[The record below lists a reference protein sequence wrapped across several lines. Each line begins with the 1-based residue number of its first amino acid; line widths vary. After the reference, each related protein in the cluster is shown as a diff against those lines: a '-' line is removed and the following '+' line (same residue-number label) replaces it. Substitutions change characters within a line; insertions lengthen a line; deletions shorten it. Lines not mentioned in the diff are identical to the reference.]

1 LKARA
6 KLANEALKPRVAAE
20 DSRASLAP
28 TGEGSN
34 ALLAVGRDTRLY
46 AKLGHLMEYIPP
58 DAKPVTRALLVRS
71 VLYAVGQGLLSVF
84 FSVAAM
90 LALLLPYRLRYA
102 LVSRWTH
109 MNLWWLEKTCGLRHM
124 VRGEENIPAQPVIIF
139 CKHESAWETLALQR
153 YFTPQVWVIKR
164 ELLWIPFFGWGL
176 ATLRPIAI
184 DRSAGRAGL
193 EQILAQGRERLKDGC
208 WVVIFPEGTRVAPG
222 ERRRYRQ
229 GGALLAETTGVPVL
243 PVAHN
248 AGDFWPRNS
257 FIKYPGTI
265 ELRIGPVI
273 ETTGRSANEINRL
286 AEDWIESAVN
296 DIRGTRARTPSTRSQ
311 NNDSVQEHTQ
321 RV

>member
-1 LKARA
+1 MQ
-6 KLANEALKPRVAAE
+6 
-20 DSRASLAP
+20 SIS
-28 TGEGSN
+28 SN
-34 ALLAVGRDTRLY
+34 
-46 AKLGHLMEYIPP
+46 
-58 DAKPVTRALLVRS
+58 AKPVTAAILIRS
-71 VLYAVGQGLLSVF
+71 LLYAAGQGLLSVL
-84 FSVAAM
+84 FSMAAI
-90 LALLLPYRLRYA
+90 LALPLPYRLRYA

-109 MNLWWLEKTCGLRHM
+109 WNLWWLEKTCGLNHR
-124 VRGEENIPAQPVIIF
+124 VVGEENIPSQPTIIF

-193 EQILAQGRERLKDGC
+193 EQILTQGSERLKDGC
-208 WVVIFPEGTRVAPG
+208 WVVIFPEGTRVTPG

-229 GGALLAETTGVPVL
+229 GGALLAEKTGFPVL

-257 FIKYPGTI
+257 FIKHPGTI
-265 ELRIGPVI
+265 QLSFGPAI

-286 AEDWIESAVN
+286 AEDWIESAVD
-296 DIRGTRARTPSTRSQ
+296 DIRGGHGRTAGGLSAPGQ
-311 NNDSVQEHTQ
+311 KANAIEEHTHS
-321 RV
+321 V

>member
-1 LKARA
+1 M
-6 KLANEALKPRVAAE
+6 V
-20 DSRASLAP
+20 
-28 TGEGSN
+28 SN
-34 ALLAVGRDTRLY
+34 
-46 AKLGHLMEYIPP
+46 PP
-58 DAKPVTRALLVRS
+58 DAKAVTTALFLRSLLYAAGQGVLS
-71 VLYAVGQGLLSVF
+71 VL
-84 FSVAAM
+84 FSIAAM
-90 LALLLPYRLRYA
+90 AALLLPYRLRYA

-109 MNLWWLEKTCGLRHM
+109 WNLWWLEKTCGLRHM
-124 VRGEENIPAQPVIIF
+124 LRGEENIPAQPTIIF

-184 DRSAGRAGL
+184 DRGSGRAGL
-193 EQILAQGRERLKDGC
+193 EQILNQGRERLEDGC

-229 GGALLAETTGVPVL
+229 GGALLAESTRSPVL

-265 ELRIGPVI
+265 ELRIGPLI
-273 ETTGRSANEINRL
+273 DTTERSANEINRM
-286 AEDWIESAVN
+286 AEDWIESAVA
-296 DIRGTRARTPSTRSQ
+296 DIRGGHARSSSIPDEQ
-311 NNDSVQEHTQ
+311 NNPVEEHTQ

>member
-1 LKARA
+1 MPGKSSTARSPSVGVFGRS
-6 KLANEALKPRVAAE
+6 LLFAA
-20 DSRASLAP
+20 
-28 TGEGSN
+28 
-34 ALLAVGRDTRLY
+34 
-46 AKLGHLMEYIPP
+46 
-58 DAKPVTRALLVRS
+58 
-71 VLYAVGQGLLSVF
+71 GQGLLSVV
-84 FSVAAM
+84 FSIAAI
-90 LALLLPYRLRYA
+90 LALPMPYRLRYA

-109 MNLWWLEKTCGLRHM
+109 WNLWLLEKICGLGHR
-124 VRGEENIPAQPVIIF
+124 VTGEEHIPARPAIIF

-184 DRSAGRAGL
+184 DRKAGRAGL
-193 EQILAQGRERLKDGC
+193 EQILTQGRERLAEGC

-229 GGALLAETTGVPVL
+229 GGALLAQATGSPVL

-265 ELRIGPVI
+265 ELAFGPTI
-273 ETTGRSANEINRL
+273 ESSGRSPGEINRL
-286 AEDWIESAVN
+286 AEDWIESAVAEMRN
-296 DIRGTRARTPSTRSQ
+296 GQPRDAGAPRQARRDTA
-311 NNDSVQEHTQ
+311 SVGERTQ
-321 RV
+321 SV

>member
-1 LKARA
+1 MSSNSTRA
-6 KLANEALKPRVAAE
+6 K
-20 DSRASLAP
+20 P
-28 TGEGSN
+28 TTA
-34 ALLAVGRDTRLY
+34 ALLA
-46 AKLGHLMEYIPP
+46 
-58 DAKPVTRALLVRS
+58 RS
-71 VLYAVGQGLLSVF
+71 MLFAAGQGLLSVL
-84 FSVAAM
+84 FSVAAI

-109 MNLWWLEKTCGLRHM
+109 WNLRWLELTCGLNYR
-124 VRGEENIPAQPVIIF
+124 VVGEENAPEQPAIIF

-153 YFTPQVWVIKR
+153 YFKPQVWVIKR

-184 DRSAGRAGL
+184 DRKAGHANL
-193 EQILAQGRERLKDGC
+193 NQILTQGRERLNDGC

-229 GGALLAETTGVPVL
+229 GGALLAEKTGYPVL

-257 FIKYPGTI
+257 FLKYPGTI
-265 ELRIGPVI
+265 DLAIGPLI
-273 ETTGRSANEINRL
+273 DSSGRSAADINRL
-286 AEDWIESAVN
+286 AESWIESAVEE
-296 DIRGTRARTPSTRSQ
+296 IRHRENRSAAGHA
-311 NNDSVQEHTQ
+311 SETVEEHTQ

>member
-1 LKARA
+1 MSS
-6 KLANEALKPRVAAE
+6 NP
-20 DSRASLAP
+20 AS
-28 TGEGSN
+28 
-34 ALLAVGRDTRLY
+34 
-46 AKLGHLMEYIPP
+46 
-58 DAKPVTRALLVRS
+58 AKPVTAALIARS
-71 VLYAVGQGLLSVF
+71 VLYAAGQGLLSVI
-84 FSVAAM
+84 FSIAAV

-102 LVSRWTH
+102 LVSRWSLW
-109 MNLWWLEKTCGLRHM
+109 NLWWLEFACGLNHRIVGM
-124 VRGEENIPAQPVIIF
+124 ENAPQQPTIIF

-153 YFTPQVWVIKR
+153 YFEPQAWVIKR

-184 DRSAGRAGL
+184 DRKTSRASL
-193 EQILAQGRERLKDGC
+193 NQILTQGRERLDDGC

-229 GGALLAETTGVPVL
+229 GGALLAAKTGHPVL

-265 ELRIGPVI
+265 EIAVGPLI
-273 ETTGRSANEINRL
+273 DSAGRSAADINQL
-286 AEDWIESAVN
+286 AEAWIESAVEE
-296 DIRGTRARTPSTRSQ
+296 IRHCPNRGGKVPGATDHESET
-311 NNDSVQEHTQ
+311 VEEHTQ